1 MKGAREGESVQFTI
15 SHKRQTMGQQIQ
27 ISVAAS
33 GSDSISEVITQF
45 DGFTIGDDALAAGTA
60 QYDRTFDGQS
70 AAIGATH
77 TLLVTALDQ
86 NRTPHSSTTIWT
98 DES

>member
-1 MKGAREGESVQFTI
+1 
-15 SHKRQTMGQQIQ
+15 MGQQIQ
-27 ISVAAS
+27 VAVAAS

-45 DGFTIGDDALAAGTA
+45 DGFTIGDDSLADGAT
-60 QYDRTFDGQS
+60 QYNRTFDGQS

-77 TLLVTALDQ
+77 TLVVTAPDQ

>member
-1 MKGAREGESVQFTI
+1 MQFTVT
-15 SHKRQTMGQQIQ
+15 HTRQTMGQQIHVV
-27 ISVAAS
+27 VAAAG
-33 GSDSISEVITQF
+33 GSELISEVVTQF
-45 DGFTIGDDALAAGTA
+45 DGFTIGDDALAAGST

-86 NRTPHSSTTIWT
+86 NGTPHSSTTVWT
-98 DES
+98 DKS